1 MSWMLLIILLAVGVC
16 FWILGWQIWKKEKIT
31 LLHDYHYAK
40 VKPDDRKAYTG
51 VMGKGAL
58 PDGGWNDRRRRCAAD
73 PMGSGWLVFARRRV
87 CCGACRDDLRSNEI
101 QPRYLLIHRRRLRFL

>member
-40 VKPDDRKAYTG
+40 VKPEDRKAYTG
-51 VMGKGAL
+51 VMGKGL
-58 PDGGWNDRRRRCAAD
+58 CLMGVGMIAA
-73 PMGSGWLVFARRRV
+73 GVVQLTQWEAVSW
-87 CCGACRDDLRSNEI
+87 
-101 QPRYLLIHRRRLRFL
+101 YLLGAAFAVGLAVMIYAQMKYNHGIF